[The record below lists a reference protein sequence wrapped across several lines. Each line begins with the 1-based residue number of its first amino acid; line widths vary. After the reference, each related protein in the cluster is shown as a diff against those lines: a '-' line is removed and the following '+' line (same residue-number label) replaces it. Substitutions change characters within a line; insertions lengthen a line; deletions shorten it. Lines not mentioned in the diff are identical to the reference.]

1 MIQKFLQKCVQD
13 LVYDFNFIKLEFIF
27 WISECK
33 VMEFRNAETLL
44 LKLNISRFYNG

>member
-27 WISECK
+27 SISECK
-33 VMEFRNAETLL
+33 VMEFRNAGNFITEIKYLPVL
-44 LKLNISRFYNG
+44 